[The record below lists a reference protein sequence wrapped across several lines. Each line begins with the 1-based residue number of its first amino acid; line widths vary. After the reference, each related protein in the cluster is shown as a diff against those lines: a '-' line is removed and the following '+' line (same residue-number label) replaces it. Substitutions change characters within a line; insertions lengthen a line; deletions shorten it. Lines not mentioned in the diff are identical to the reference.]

1 MDFNIPK
8 NILYCQ
14 CSVYCDKKTIITRS
28 NTQALTYLII
38 YNHRMMKGRRN
49 KFKKYKKSQDT
60 NKKRKEVKQK
70 EKEKYF
76 VYACVQ

>member
-28 NTQALTYLII
+28 NTRALTYLII
-38 YNHRMMKGRRN
+38 YNHRMMKGSRN
-49 KFKKYKKSQDT
+49 KFKKYKEKIKIQI
-60 NKKRKEVKQK
+60 KK
-70 EKEKYF
+70 EKK
-76 VYACVQ
+76 